1 MNAPRVVAVAAVAVS
16 LLAAW
21 LSFTALSDLA
31 QMHGIP
37 SHQSA
42 AFPLT
47 VDGLVIVSTVA
58 AATLQRSRWYAWSLL
73 VAGTV
78 VSVAGNGIHAWMTTG
93 SVVAVGIAIL
103 PPLVN
108 LAAIHLAIHLATERR
123 TPATI
128 EVEETAAVEIAEP
141 EPATSGARMEPEES
155 HTASSN
161 VAAISPHVEALRLVE
176 SGMSKRAVAAQLGV
190 SDTTVRR
197 WLKAAA

>member
-1 MNAPRVVAVAAVAVS
+1 MNAARIVAVAAVAVS

-31 QMHGIP
+31 RMHGIP

-42 AFPLT
+42 AFPLV

-58 AATLQRSRWYAWSLL
+58 AATLQHSRWYAWSLL
-73 VAGTV
+73 VTGTI

-93 SVVAVGIAIL
+93 STVAVGIAIL

-108 LAAIHLAIHLATERR
+108 LAAIHLAIHLATQDR
-123 TPATI
+123 TPAPVVI
-128 EVEETAAVEIAEP
+128 ESDQSVTESEPVEVP
-141 EPATSGARMEPEES
+141 EVAPEVAEES
-155 HTASSN
+155 QEMLQP
-161 VAAISPHVEALRLVE
+161 VALVSREVQALRLVE
-176 SGMSKRAVAAQLGV
+176 SGMSKRAVAVQLGV